1 MDDASRTG
9 GQRLGRAGLR
19 HSGMWSGGSTAPRS
33 WRRDAP
39 GVSDRVES
47 GAARPEPDPCGDRH
61 ALLAP
66 RPVPASRRA
75 GADLRIRHERRRGGI
90 DGALWTIKTGS
101 VRSEN
106 WWRVSGLSR
115 LRWPV
120 VESSIGVIA
129 TPAKKSDDTPRCR
142 SCGRYLPRLGPSTL
156 RFDFS
161 SFGSRV
167 LNYSGARSGARQSH
181 PAADVPAHRLVRRR
195 RLRRML
201 RGFHNGVSAE
211 VRREP
216 DSVDPAG
223 TTAVRPCPHHA
234 SCHAKC
240 HPRPK
245 TEC

>member
-33 WRRDAP
+33 WRREAP

-167 LNYSGARSGARQSH
+167 LNYSEGTFRCTSVTPRSRCPRASFGSK
-181 PAADVPAHRLVRRR
+181 
-195 RLRRML
+195 
-201 RGFHNGVSAE
+201 E
-211 VRREP
+211 
-216 DSVDPAG
+216 
-223 TTAVRPCPHHA
+223 AVAPHA
-234 SCHAKC
+234 SRL
-240 HPRPK
+240 P
-245 TEC
+245 